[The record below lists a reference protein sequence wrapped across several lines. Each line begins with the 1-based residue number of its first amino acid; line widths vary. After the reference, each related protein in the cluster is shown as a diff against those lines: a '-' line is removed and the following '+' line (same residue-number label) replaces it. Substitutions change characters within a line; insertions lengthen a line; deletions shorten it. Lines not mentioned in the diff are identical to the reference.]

1 MRTGL
6 WRAVVITGAISL
18 VAAACAPAA
27 TPPGASPAATA
38 AGASPA
44 ASPAAAQPVKG
55 GRIVVGSFVDIQRL
69 NPSTSNDTGSS
80 AVSGKI
86 YDSLIFADPKT
97 AEVKPW
103 LGSWTVSSDGLT
115 FSWTIDPKANWS
127 DGKPITG
134 NDFLLRVKMQGRSKV
149 TPNKSVFNDVEGYQ
163 DYSTGKATS
172 ISGIKVDS
180 ADPKKFTVKFTRVF
194 CPAMTNVFGSA
205 PMPEHIFGK
214 YIVDADA
221 TKNADEA
228 AENNNPPVA
237 SGPFKFKEWRKGD
250 QTILVKNPTYF
261 KGEPYIDELVYKV
274 VADTNVLA
282 AQLKTGELS
291 VGKITATDVA
301 GFQGEDRLKMY
312 KWQANSYTYIGWRGN
327 NPNVAFLQDKRVR
340 QALAYGIDTAAVVQS
355 VLLGEGA
362 KMIQH
367 HPNVSWAAAPEK
379 DLQAYAYNKTKA
391 EELIT
396 AAGYKKG
403 TDGVFAKDGKPLA
416 ITIVTNQGNKLR
428 ETFLQVATEQYKQI
442 GVKINP
448 KVEAFESLV
457 PKLTGG
463 SPEIEAVIIGWSLS
477 VDPDPFTIWHSSNVA
492 SPTKAGNN
500 FVGYSNPDVDKL
512 IEQGRN
518 GPDCSQ
524 AARQKTYQSLNK
536 ILNEDQPYMFG
547 YSPKEIMV
555 ADGRI
560 QGVDPGTFNL
570 EGLWNIDK
578 WWIKK

>member
-1 MRTGL
+1 MIRL
-6 WRAVVITGAISL
+6 WRAVALVGMVSL
-18 VAAACAPAA
+18 VAAACAPSA
-27 TPPGASPAATA
+27 TPGGTASPAGSA
-38 AGASPA
+38 APT
-44 ASPAAAQPVKG
+44 AAQPVPG
-55 GRIVVGSFVDIQRL
+55 GRVVIGTFVDIQRL

-80 AVSGKI
+80 DVSGKI
-86 YDSLIFADPKT
+86 YDSLVTIDPKT

-103 LGSWTVSSDGLT
+103 LGSWKVSADGLT
-115 FSWTIDPKANWS
+115 FDWTIDPKANWS
-127 DGKPITG
+127 DGKPIIAK
-134 NDFLLRVKMQGRSKV
+134 DFLARVKMQARSKV
-149 TPNKSVFNDVEGYQ
+149 TPNKSTFNDIEGYQ
-163 DYSTGKATS
+163 DYSTGKATD
-172 ISGIKVDS
+172 ISGIKIDS

-194 CPAMTNVFGSA
+194 CPAMVSVFGSA
-205 PMPEHIFGK
+205 PMPDHIFGK
-214 YIVDADA
+214 YTVDNDP
-221 TKNADEA
+221 TKVVDDA

-250 QTILVKNPTYF
+250 QTILTRNDAYF
-261 KGEPYIDELVYKV
+261 KGAPLVDELVFKV

-291 VGKITATDVA
+291 IGKITATDVA

-327 NPNVAFLQDKRVR
+327 NPNVGFLADKRVR

-379 DLQAYAYNKTKA
+379 DLNPYNYDKAKA
-391 EELIT
+391 EDLLK
-396 AAGYKKG
+396 AAG
-403 TDGVFAKDGKPLA
+403 FAKGGDGFYAKEGKPLA

-463 SPEIEAVIIGWSLS
+463 SPEVEAVIIGWSLS
-477 VDPDPFTIWHSSNVA
+477 ADPDPFTIWHSSNVA

-500 FVGYSNPDVDKL
+500 FVGYSNPEADKL
-512 IEQGRN
+512 IEAGRN

-524 AARQKTYQSLNK
+524 AARQKNYQALNK

-547 YSPKEIMV
+547 YTPKEILV
-555 ADGRI
+555 ADAKI
-560 QGVDPGTFNL
+560 QGIDPGTFNL
-570 EGLWNIDK
+570 NGQWNIEK
-578 WWIKK
+578 WWFKK